1 MSAGS
6 AVVCR
11 GDHLLTLPPRQEI
24 GYTHM
29 RVAQGETTLVQ
40 MSALLARLCRVA
52 QRPAN

>member
-1 MSAGS
+1 M
-6 AVVCR
+6 CR
-11 GDHLLTLPPRQEI
+11 VLQEI

-52 QRPAN
+52 LQPAS